1 MTSVTH
7 GTGTAVPLPW
17 QHGFAQSSFGVFWL
31 NCKTERTALCMV
43 WAVRREQ
50 NGKTADGRVFLKA
63 GVCSAARATAHRA
76 VPGQLLSST
85 RPPPGLGGEWSYRTG
100 LAAG

>member
-50 NGKTADGRVFLKA
+50 NGKTAHGRVFLKA
-63 GVCSAARATAHRA
+63 RVCSTARAMAQSSARPAA
-76 VPGQLLSST
+76 VST
-85 RPPPGLGGEWSYRTG
+85 RTTPGLGAEWSYRTG